1 MIRPSTA
8 IAAAVFLCAAPAAA
22 QETPEI
28 PDIAAALL
36 QSAYESGDADEIAAV
51 AKAVK
56 KVFPDYEAAIAEDVE
71 AQIAA
76 LEPETPEEP
85 VQTAAPPPP
94 GGFIA
99 VRPWDG
105 KLSASGLLA
114 SGNSDNAAVGVALD
128 AARAAGAFQHNIKGF
143 FDLGESDGETSQK
156 RWGLAYK
163 LDYNFGERAYAY
175 GRVSYEE
182 DAFSGFDYRLFSG
195 AGLGYYF
202 AKTEPFTLK
211 FEGGPGFRYSPVDD
225 TREVESE
232 FATYAASELDWMISD
247 GVKFEQD
254 VSVTWTQPTTTIQSV
269 SSLTTQ
275 IWGDISTGLSFEY
288 RYETDPPLGRENTD
302 TIAKASLIYGF

>member
-1 MIRPSTA
+1 
-8 IAAAVFLCAAPAAA
+8 
-22 QETPEI
+22 
-28 PDIAAALL
+28 
-36 QSAYESGDADEIAAV
+36 
-51 AKAVK
+51 
-56 KVFPDYEAAIAEDVE
+56 EAAIADDVD
-71 AQIAA
+71 ARLAA
-76 LEPETPEEP
+76 LPPEEAENP
-85 VQTAAPPPP
+85 AAAAPPPP
-94 GGFIA
+94 RGGLLA
-99 VRPWDG
+99 VRPWEG
-105 KLSASGLLA
+105 KISASGLLA
-114 SGNSDNAAVGVALD
+114 SGNSDNAAVGVGLD
-128 AARAAGAFQHNIKGF
+128 AVRTAGAFKHNIKGF
-143 FDLGESDGETSQK
+143 FDLGESDGELNQK
-156 RWGLAYK
+156 RWGLSYK

-232 FATYAASELDWMISD
+232 FATYAAGEMDWMISD